1 MEDNRN
7 RVKVNKRV
15 APKDNS
21 FITGTGQT
29 IVNVHAESEDCRTYG
44 CVIHNPSDNCMSSF
58 PSHWRT
64 DRGIMERICPCGI
77 GHIDVD
83 QLNFIRRTKGE
94 KAAYYESIHGCCGI
108 HCHPVED
115 YGDFKQ

>member
-1 MEDNRN
+1 MKDNRN

-44 CVIHNPSDNCMSSF
+44 CVIHNPTDGPMSSF
-58 PSHWRT
+58 PTHYRS
-64 DRGIMERICPCGI
+64 DRGFMERICPHGV
-77 GHIDVD
+77 GHIDFD
-83 QLNFIRRTKGE
+83 DYAFKLRTMGYE
-94 KAAYYESIHGCCGI
+94 KAKYFSYHGCDGCCSPKI
-108 HCHPVED
+108 PD
-115 YGDFKQ
+115 